1 MTNPYH
7 SPDTATDAGRP
18 VTSDGDKRASPT
30 ITCGLMVLGS
40 AATATLFSF
49 GYAAIVF
56 YLEEFFVPPLKSP
69 PTYGQFGFALIAQG
83 AVGVLIGAAFG
94 LIPHIRY
101 VGWLSTCVLAILAI
115 TTVAMFLR
123 GAEVLVVAMP
133 ISLGLVALLVAIVD
147 TLVRQFSYLRKSNP
161 PNDRTSR

>member
-1 MTNPYH
+1 M
-7 SPDTATDAGRP
+7 A
-18 VTSDGDKRASPT
+18 
-30 ITCGLMVLGS
+30 LGS
-40 AATATLFSF
+40 AVTATLFSF

-56 YLEEFFVPPLKSP
+56 LLEEFFVPPLKSP

-83 AVGVLIGAAFG
+83 AFGAFIGVAFG

-101 VGWLSTCVLAILAI
+101 VSWLSTCLLAILAV

-133 ISLGLVALLVAIVD
+133 ISLGLVVLLVVIVD
-147 TLVRQFSYLRKSNP
+147 TLVRRFGHLGNSNP
-161 PNDRTSR
+161 PDDRTPS